1 VTDIYDDE
9 PDPLRRLGIYL
20 ELAEAPHVERALAAV
35 VSLRGT
41 EHHEAA
47 RHAWHV
53 IRALEARAERAEAL
67 AVPEVQALVEA
78 LERDGVAVPGLV
90 AALVKARAR
99 LRNGGAG
106 SEGPET

>member
-1 VTDIYDDE
+1 MTDTYDDE

-20 ELAEAPHVERALAAV
+20 ELAEAPHVERALAAM

-53 IRALEARAERAEAL
+53 IRALEAL
-67 AVPEVQALVEA
+67 
-78 LERDGVAVPGLV
+78 
-90 AALVKARAR
+90 AR
-99 LRNGGAG
+99 LRNGGTG
-106 SEGPET
+106 SEGPGT